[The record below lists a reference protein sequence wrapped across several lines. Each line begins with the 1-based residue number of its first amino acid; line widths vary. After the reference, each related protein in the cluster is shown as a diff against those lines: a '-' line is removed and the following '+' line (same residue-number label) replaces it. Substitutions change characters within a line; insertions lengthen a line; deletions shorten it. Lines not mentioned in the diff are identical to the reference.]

1 MSGFRYNK
9 GKARMSLLPFD
20 ALYELASLFTESTKK
35 YPARNWERGLSWSET
50 QDSLL
55 RHMTAWSNREDK
67 DAESGF
73 YHDVHILW
81 NAIVLVTMRL
91 RGIGKDDR
99 REVEKFTQ
107 SSSETQSSTSTLAP
121 KGDGPTHPVK
131 GDISNPV
138 VPVTATDDPSSLV
151 TIDNVTYMVRPY
163 YDGPDLRFAYA
174 PVVQPV
180 SRKVE

>member
-9 GKARMSLLPFD
+9 GKPRMSLLPFD

-99 REVEKFTQ
+99 REVEKCTQ
-107 SSSETQSSTSTLAP
+107 SSSEIQSSMSNLVP
-121 KGDGPTHPVK
+121 KGDGFTHPAKGAQDELVK
-131 GDISNPV
+131 FALWVLKSYSPELL
-138 VPVTATDDPSSLV
+138 APSEKEE
-151 TIDNVTYMVRPY
+151 
-163 YDGPDLRFAYA
+163 
-174 PVVQPV
+174 Q
-180 SRKVE
+180 

>member
-55 RHMTAWSNREDK
+55 RHLTAWSNK
-67 DAESGF
+67 DDVDSESGF
-73 YHDVHILW
+73 NHDVHILW

-99 REVEKFTQ
+99 K
-107 SSSETQSSTSTLAP
+107 SN
-121 KGDGPTHPVK
+121 PVSDDVPGHTAK

-151 TIDNVTYMVRPY
+151 TIDNVTYMVWPY
-163 YDGPDLRFAYA
+163 DDSAVTRDSRFAIL
-174 PVVQPV
+174 QPITSDV
-180 SRKVE
+180 K

>member
-91 RGIGKDDR
+91 RNIGTDDR
-99 REVEKFTQ
+99 REVEKCMQ

-121 KGDGPTHPVK
+121 KGDGLTHPAK
-131 GDISNPV
+131 GDISDPV
-138 VPVTATDDPSSLV
+138 VPVTTTDDPAPTVSSCYNA
-151 TIDNVTYMVRPY
+151 DMMGPHY
-163 YDGPDLRFAYA
+163 YCSYLWGSWSA
-174 PVVQPV
+174 VI
-180 SRKVE
+180 